1 MHLREYPFEE
11 EVLFLKFFNGCTTF
25 IGTLETSR
33 VEHLTFGEYF
43 SFVTVLCDLS
53 GGARY

>member
-1 MHLREYPFEE
+1 MHLHENPFAE
-11 EVLFLKFFNGCTTF
+11 EVLFLTFFNGCITF
-25 IGTLETSR
+25 NGTLERSR

-43 SFVTVLCDLS
+43 SLVTVLCDLS